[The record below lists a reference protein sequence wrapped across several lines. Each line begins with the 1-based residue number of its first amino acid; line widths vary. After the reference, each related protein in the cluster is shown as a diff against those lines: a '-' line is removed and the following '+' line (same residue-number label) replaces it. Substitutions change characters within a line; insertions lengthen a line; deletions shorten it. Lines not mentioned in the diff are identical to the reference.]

1 MANNF
6 KHITYNVSAS
16 TFKERYTL
24 LRDLDGGMSK
34 VYLALDNKYKRKVVL
49 KFFDP
54 KVSTDP
60 NAIEELI
67 ERFALETEI
76 SSQLNHPNTVKVYE
90 TGKIGGHAPFIT
102 MEFVDGYDLD
112 TAIKYVK
119 QTGEFSIPEFLLI
132 FYQIC
137 EPIEIAH
144 NKGILNRDIKT
155 KNVLLGKYGDLKVCD
170 WGIAKHR
177 EKENKI
183 KGNQEGSLLDIDAK
197 VMTLDGVVMG
207 TARYFTPEQ
216 IRGEEI
222 DEKTDIFLL
231 TSILYEGITGHA
243 PYSDKEEAYLKRMV
257 EDDHSF
263 DTSKLFVPDI
273 ADIILTGMAIEKEDR
288 FRTVRHLKREVKTVL
303 NALSLER
310 YKEQETEKKPT
321 IFAKVF
327 SKPKAVP
334 RTTKENPEQFIL
346 SDVIKKWIKITTEEI
361 KKEKVKKKNS

>member
-6 KHITYNVSAS
+6 KHITYDVSANV
-16 TFKERYTL
+16 FKERYTL
-24 LRDLDGGMSK
+24 LKDLNGGMSK
-34 VYLALDNKYKRKVVL
+34 VYLARDNKYKRKVVV

-76 SSQLNHPNTVKVYE
+76 SAQLNHPNTVKVYE

-102 MEFVDGYDLD
+102 MEYIDGHDLD
-112 TAIKYVK
+112 KIIHYVK
-119 QTGEFSIPEFLLI
+119 QTGEFSIPEFLMI

-144 NKGILNRDIKT
+144 HKGILNRDIKT

-170 WGIAKHR
+170 WGIAKHVQ
-177 EKENKI
+177 KETKI
-183 KGNQEGSLLDIDAK
+183 KGKQEGSLLDIDAQ
-197 VMTLDGVVMG
+197 VMTLDGVLMG
-207 TARYFTPEQ
+207 TPSYFTPEQ
-216 IRGEEI
+216 IRGEEV

-231 TSILYEGITGHA
+231 TSILYEGITGHP
-243 PYSDKEEAYLKRMV
+243 PYSDKKEAYLKRMV
-257 EDDHSF
+257 DDDHSF

-273 ADIILTGMAIEKEDR
+273 ADIILTGMAVEKEDR
-288 FRTVRHLKREVKTVL
+288 YRTVGHLKREIKAAL

-310 YKEQETEKKPT
+310 CKEQETEKKQT
-321 IFAKVF
+321 IFTKFFGKTLPA
-327 SKPKAVP
+327 P
-334 RTTKENPEQFIL
+334 RTTKENPGQLIL
-346 SDVIKKWIKITTEEI
+346 SDVIKKWVKITKEEN
-361 KKEKVKKKNS
+361 KKK